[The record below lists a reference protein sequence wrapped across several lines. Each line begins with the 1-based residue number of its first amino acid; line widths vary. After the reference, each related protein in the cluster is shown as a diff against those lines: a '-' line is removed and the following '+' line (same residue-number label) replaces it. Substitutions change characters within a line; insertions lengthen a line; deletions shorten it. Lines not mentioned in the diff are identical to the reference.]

1 MIEAI
6 VLAGGFGTRL
16 RSVVSDVPKPM
27 APIGDKPF
35 LAYLLNELSRKGVN
49 RVILSVGYKAEI
61 IIKYFG
67 SSYEGMDIEYAVEQE
82 PLGTGGAVQLAMK
95 SCTQDHIYIFNG
107 DSYVNIDIKGME
119 VQWKIDR
126 LQVIVGAV
134 VEDTSRFG
142 SILVEDGFVI
152 GFAEKG
158 KSGPGLINAG
168 CYLLDPI
175 KFNKFHYTPPFSL
188 EKDFFESELSN
199 KNIKIKVAE
208 GFFIDIGIPEDYKKI
223 QNRLLNVK

>member
-35 LAYLLNELSRKGVN
+35 LAYLLKELSQKGVN

-67 SSYEGMDIEYAVEQE
+67 NSYEGMDIEYAVEEE

-95 SCTQDHIYIFNG
+95 SCTQDHIYILNG
-107 DSYVNIDIKGME
+107 DSYVNIDIEGME
-119 VQWKIDR
+119 AQWKIDR

-134 VEDTSRFG
+134 VEDASRFG

-158 KSGPGLINAG
+158 KSGKGMINAG
-168 CYLLDPI
+168 CYLLDPN
-175 KFNKFHYTPPFSL
+175 KFNKIHQNSPFSL
-188 EKDFFESELSN
+188 EKDFFENEIRN
-199 KNIKIKVAE
+199 KSIKINVAE
-208 GFFIDIGIPEDYKKI
+208 GFFIDIGIPEDYKII
-223 QNRLLNVK
+223 QNRLLND